1 MPKYRTITCSQCKGI
16 GLIKKTEKY
25 ICSHCK
31 ETTVKT
37 CCYCE
42 LKLFR
47 GLYEEC
53 GECLGVGEHWI
64 DNNTNQKVLVWC
76 LSK

>member
-31 ETTVKT
+31 ETTIKT

-42 LKLFR
+42 LKLFG
-47 GLYEEC
+47 GLYEVC

>member
-1 MPKYRTITCSQCKGI
+1 MPKYRKNVCSSCKGVGI
-16 GLIKKTEKY
+16 IKKNG
-25 ICSHCK
+25 IDLCQHCK
-31 ETTVKT
+31 ETTIKT

-53 GECLGVGEHWI
+53 SECLGVGEHWI

>member
-1 MPKYRTITCSQCKGI
+1 MPKYRQIVCSLCKGV
-16 GLIKKTEKY
+16 GVIKKEEVDL
-25 ICSHCK
+25 CQHCK
-31 ETTVKT
+31 ETIIKT

-53 GECLGVGEHWI
+53 SECLG
-64 DNNTNQKVLVWC
+64 LVNIG
-76 LSK
+76 

>member
-1 MPKYRTITCSQCKGI
+1 MPKYRKNVCSSCKGVGI
-16 GLIKKTEKY
+16 IKKNG
-25 ICSHCK
+25 IDLCQHCK
-31 ETTVKT
+31 ETTIKT

-53 GECLGVGEHWI
+53 SECLGVGEHWI
-64 DNNTNQKVLVWC
+64 DNTNQKVLVWC

>member
-1 MPKYRTITCSQCKGI
+1 MPKYKQLVCSLCKGVGI
-16 GLIKKTEKY
+16 IKKEE
-25 ICSHCK
+25 IDVCQHCK
-31 ETTVKT
+31 ETTIKT

-42 LKLFR
+42 NRLFG

-53 GECLGVGEHWI
+53 NECLGIGEHWI
-64 DNNTNQKVLVWC
+64 NNANEKVFVW

>member
-1 MPKYRTITCSQCKGI
+1 MPKYRKIVCSSCKGVGI
-16 GLIKKTEKY
+16 IKKEEFDV
-25 ICSHCK
+25 CQHCK
-31 ETTVKT
+31 ETTIKT

-53 GECLGVGEHWI
+53 SECLGVGEHWI
-64 DNNTNQKVLVWC
+64 DNTNQKVLVWC

>member
-1 MPKYRTITCSQCKGI
+1 MPKYRKIVCSLCKGVGI
-16 GLIKKTEKY
+16 IKKEE
-25 ICSHCK
+25 IDLCQHCK
-31 ETTVKT
+31 ETTIKT

-53 GECLGVGEHWI
+53 SECLG
-64 DNNTNQKVLVWC
+64 LVNIG
-76 LSK
+76 